1 LVIRGARQVGKTFMV
16 REFAGEFKNY
26 VEINLETESAI
37 VQYFKS
43 NDPKEI
49 IQLLSLHYNTVI
61 VPGQTLLFF
70 DEIQTAPE
78 LFAKLRYFYELLP
91 DLHVIAAGSLLE
103 FILENHEFSMPVGR
117 IEYLHLGPMKFN
129 EFLLSIGEEKLLD
142 FIGNFS
148 LGETMPLPIHQK
160 LVALYKT
167 FIVVGGMPQSIKAFL
182 DNKSFI
188 DSDRIKVSILSTYAD
203 DFRKYGKRINHELLA
218 MVFKAVPSLVGHKV
232 KYSSISKDSRS
243 AEVASALNKLFL
255 SKICSPVY
263 HSSARGIPLG
273 AGRKDKVFK
282 PLFLDVGLLC
292 SALGL
297 TMANINTLD
306 EVSLVNSGE
315 ISEQF
320 AGQHLLHRKD
330 FYFEPELFYWNRENP
345 GSNAEVDYV
354 IAHGP
359 IIVPIEVKSGQTGT
373 LKSLHLFVNER
384 ALHTGVRL
392 NLDVPSMVR
401 CTGALPNGE
410 RYDYNLVS
418 LPCYMVA
425 EIDRLLDALPGL

>member
-1 LVIRGARQVGKTFMV
+1 MYRSVIKYLKDWKTRNDRKPLVIRGARQVGKTFMV

-188 DSDRIKVSILSTYAD
+188 DSDRISFNTFD
-203 DFRKYGKRINHELLA
+203 
-218 MVFKAVPSLVGHKV
+218 
-232 KYSSISKDSRS
+232 
-243 AEVASALNKLFL
+243 
-255 SKICSPVY
+255 
-263 HSSARGIPLG
+263 
-273 AGRKDKVFK
+273 
-282 PLFLDVGLLC
+282 LC
-292 SALGL
+292 
-297 TMANINTLD
+297 
-306 EVSLVNSGE
+306 
-315 ISEQF
+315 
-320 AGQHLLHRKD
+320 
-330 FYFEPELFYWNRENP
+330 
-345 GSNAEVDYV
+345 
-354 IAHGP
+354 
-359 IIVPIEVKSGQTGT
+359 
-373 LKSLHLFVNER
+373 
-384 ALHTGVRL
+384 
-392 NLDVPSMVR
+392 
-401 CTGALPNGE
+401 
-410 RYDYNLVS
+410 
-418 LPCYMVA
+418 
-425 EIDRLLDALPGL
+425 